1 MGGYNPHTKTEN
13 SEKATNVTIWEA
25 KRRQMSLWNTTNV
38 VEFEKKRSKILLK
51 RRQMSSRVHDMKQRY
66 SSLEIAKAAYCR
78 ESTVKKAIERGLS
91 DDLEELMGWIF
102 IQRIKQDGINGLER
116 LIGRGAIKSGTE
128 LAEEKE
134 ECGYDYE

>member
-1 MGGYNPHTKTEN
+1 
-13 SEKATNVTIWEA
+13 
-25 KRRQMSLWNTTNV
+25 
-38 VEFEKKRSKILLK
+38 
-51 RRQMSSRVHDMKQRY
+51 MSSMVHDMKQRY